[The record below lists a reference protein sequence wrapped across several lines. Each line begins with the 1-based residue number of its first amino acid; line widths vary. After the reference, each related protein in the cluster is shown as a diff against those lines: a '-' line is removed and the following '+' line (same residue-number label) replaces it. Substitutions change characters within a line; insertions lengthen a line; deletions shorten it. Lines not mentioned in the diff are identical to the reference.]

1 MTVRFDR
8 KQTVNNNKKILK
20 VIVKRQSE
28 IQLLSGFTII
38 LSLNFRHKSS
48 FFGVTNS
55 VLLNL

>member
-28 IQLLSGFTII
+28 KLLSGFTII